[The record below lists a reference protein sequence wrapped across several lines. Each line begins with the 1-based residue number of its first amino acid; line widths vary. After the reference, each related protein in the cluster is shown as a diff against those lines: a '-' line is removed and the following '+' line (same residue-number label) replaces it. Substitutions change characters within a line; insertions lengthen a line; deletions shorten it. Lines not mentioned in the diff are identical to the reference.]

1 MKTTG
6 IRTEQSISDDLSRA
20 YMWLSRHRSRT
31 VDVHHK
37 GWRLAFGIP
46 MSAARAIICAVSLHG
61 EDGSEPVLGGV
72 LRVISNRADEAG
84 SRLVFDGRSPARL
97 DPRVARPVAAEML
110 GVIAE
115 RIATD
120 DPVAA

>member
-1 MKTTG
+1 MKNTG
-6 IRTEQSISDDLSRA
+6 IRIEQTISNDLSRA
-20 YMWLSRHRSRT
+20 YLWLSRHRSRT
-31 VDVHHK
+31 LDVHHM

-61 EDGSEPVLGGV
+61 EEGSAPVLGGV
-72 LRVISNRADEAG
+72 LHVISNRADASG

-97 DPRVARPVAAEML
+97 DPHEAHPVAREML
-110 GVIAE
+110 SLIAE

-120 DPVAA
+120 DLVAA